1 MSYNILITRGT
12 LLSRLA
18 TVEEKF
24 PAYGNLYALVRT
36 EAQAESVK
44 RYGAKP
50 LTFETRIGAE
60 VRNNV
65 VNLDITVV
73 YFLIDAGSSEAQVNF
88 IKALGEVRSRSGRAV
103 HLLHTTGAKIFSSH
117 AGAPTDKPL
126 LDNDP
131 DLYNI
136 QKAQRSPYTGMQ
148 EAVDANNTV
157 IEEAEKHGVRSYIFA
172 PCIVYGEG
180 EGFGNKISIQT
191 VAIVKAAK
199 ALQRVYKV
207 DRGEPSWPVCHI
219 VDNTTLYLQLLRK
232 ILAGEEVPHGKNGY
246 YLASS
251 GSIVWEELYVAME
264 VALAKRNVVGD
275 AAVVPVLGNEDSQIL
290 ERMGAALGCPKE
302 FVPVQLGGN
311 CTFTAVHGKEIGWKP
326 EFPPQHIL
334 EAADA
339 EVELVLKN
347 L

>member
-1 MSYNILITRGT
+1 MSYNILITGASGYLGGT
-12 LLSRLA
+12 LLARLA
-18 TVEEKF
+18 SVQNAF
-24 PAYGNLYALVRT
+24 PVYGNLYALVRT

-44 RYGAKP
+44 QYGAKP
-50 LTFETRIGAE
+50 LTFDTRIAAE

-65 VNLDITVV
+65 VNLDIGVV

-88 IKALGEVRSRSGRAV
+88 IKALGEVGSRSGRAV
-103 HLLHTTGAKIFSSH
+103 HLLHTTGAKVFSSH
-117 AGAPTDKPL
+117 AGAPTDRPL

-131 DLYNI
+131 ELYNI
-136 QKAQRSPYTGMQ
+136 QKSQRSSHTRMQ
-148 EAVDANNTV
+148 EAVDANNIV
-157 IEEAEKHGVRSYIFA
+157 IEEAEKHGVHSYIFA

-180 EGFGNKISIQT
+180 EGFGNKTSIQT

-207 DRGEPSWPVCHI
+207 DQGEPSWPV
-219 VDNTTLYLQLLRK
+219 K
-232 ILAGEEVPHGKNGY
+232 MFPHGKNGY

-251 GSIVWEELYVAME
+251 GSIVWEELYTAMAA
-264 VALAKRNVVGD
+264 ALVKRNVVGD
-275 AAVVPVLGNEDSQIL
+275 ATVVPALGDEDSQIL

-302 FVPVQLGGN
+302 FVPVQLGGK
-311 CTFTAVHGKEIGWKP
+311 CTFTAVHGKEIGWEP
-326 EFPPQHIL
+326 EFPPEHIL

-339 EVELVLKN
+339 EVELILKN